1 MTDNYLNGIPAG
13 SINEVY
19 LYNALVSQKIS
30 FDYQVPIMGG
40 RWSPFG
46 QVVDFVCYLP
56 YAQPVQV
63 FGPHWHTGHLGA
75 LDGLKLALLENYYR
89 RPVLVVWSTEIE
101 SQEQADQWVRSHIR

>member
-1 MTDNYLNGIPAG
+1 MILGGVKAG
-13 SINEVY
+13 SVNEVY
-19 LYNALVSQKIS
+19 LYEALTQLKIP

-56 YAQPVQV
+56 FAQPVQV

-75 LDGLKLALLENYYR
+75 LDSLKLALLEQYYR
-89 RPVLVVWSTEIE
+89 RPVLVAWSYEIDTPE
-101 SQEQADQWVRSHIR
+101 MALAWARAKVR